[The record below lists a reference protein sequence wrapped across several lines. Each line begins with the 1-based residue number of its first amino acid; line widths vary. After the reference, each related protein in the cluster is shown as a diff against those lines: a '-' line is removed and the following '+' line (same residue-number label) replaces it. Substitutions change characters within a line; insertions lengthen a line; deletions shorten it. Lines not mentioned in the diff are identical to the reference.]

1 MLSVWKTYQ
10 TRRYDQQAVA
20 EKKLSEAKDSLIPR
34 AINDAKNEAN
44 IAAAAIG
51 LKIIRSD
58 QKA

>member
-1 MLSVWKTYQ
+1 MLSAWKTYQ

-20 EKKLSEAKDSLIPR
+20 EKKLSEAKDSIIPR

-44 IAAAAIG
+44 IVAAAIG